1 MYVYANCSYI
11 RPNKINNNDT
21 SLLFFF
27 FTGVPLV
34 IVSLVLAIDKDVYG
48 NVSPEDAAVA
58 LESDQPL

>member
-1 MYVYANCSYI
+1 MIQVFFF
-11 RPNKINNNDT
+11 
-21 SLLFFF
+21 FFF

-48 NVSPEDAAVA
+48 SVSPEDAAVA